1 VKIMSSYHSIEQS
14 ERNQSI
20 LIVEDEPFIL
30 KLMKRQLNNYGSNNI
45 DVATDGKE
53 AIDKLDDNNNYDLII
68 SDLNMPNID
77 GIELMRRLSDR
88 RYNGGIILVSGEDE
102 KLLDIAKVLANALR
116 LTLNGVLKKPV
127 QLNQLVGLLEK
138 NTKNDR
144 PVVKGNDFHVTE
156 SDIKEAIDNLDIVP
170 YYQPRISLSTMMPVS
185 VEALA
190 RWEHSIYGQIQPG
203 LFVHI
208 AEKSTVAQSLTQTM
222 LKQSIDNYEKW
233 QLNNIDLKIA
243 VNTTVHDIEDIHF
256 PEMVELL
263 ANSNNMPMSNI
274 VLELTESMLMKRIE
288 KALDTFIRLRLKG
301 ATLSVD
307 DFGTGYSNLALLK
320 KTPFTELKID
330 RSLVQNA
337 HQDPDGYAILE
348 ASIVMG
354 KKLGM
359 HVIVEGVESI
369 EELEMAKQLG
379 ADEAQ
384 GFYIAK
390 PMPASDIT
398 EWVKNWRET
407 YY

>member
-1 VKIMSSYHSIEQS
+1 MSQQYLINNRDAH
-14 ERNQSI
+14 QSI
-20 LIVEDEPFIL
+20 LLVEDEPFIL
-30 KLMKRQLNNYGSNNI
+30 NLLKKQLLNYGVVNI
-45 DVATDGKE
+45 DSAADGKQ
-53 AIDKLDDNNNYDLII
+53 ALDKLDDGNFYDLII

-88 RYNGGIILVSGEDE
+88 HYNGGIILVSGEDE
-102 KLLDIAKVLANALR
+102 KLLDVAMVLANALKVK
-116 LTLNGVLKKPV
+116 LNGVLKKPV
-127 QLNQLVGLLEK
+127 QVDQLVSLFEK
-138 NTKNDR
+138 NVNNNDIGINKAHI
-144 PVVKGNDFHVTE
+144 PITAL
-156 SDIKEAIDNLDIVP
+156 DIKDAIENLEIIP
-170 YYQPRISLSTMMPVS
+170 HYQPRICLATMMPVS

-190 RWEHSIYGQIQPG
+190 RWEHPKYGRIQPN

-208 AEKSTVAQSLTQTM
+208 AEQNALAQSLTHTM
-222 LKQSIDNYEKW
+222 LKQSIENHMQWKLDNVE
-233 QLNNIDLKIA
+233 LKIA

-263 ANSNNMPMSNI
+263 ASSNDMSISNI
-274 VLELTESMLMKRIE
+274 VLELTESMLMNRIE

-337 HQDPDGYAILE
+337 HIDLDSSAILE

-359 HVIVEGVESI
+359 HVVVEGVESRD
-369 EELEMAKQLG
+369 ELEIATKLG

-384 GFYIAK
+384 GYYIAK
-390 PMPASDIT
+390 PMPAERIT
-398 EWVKNWRET
+398 EWVKNWR
-407 YY
+407 